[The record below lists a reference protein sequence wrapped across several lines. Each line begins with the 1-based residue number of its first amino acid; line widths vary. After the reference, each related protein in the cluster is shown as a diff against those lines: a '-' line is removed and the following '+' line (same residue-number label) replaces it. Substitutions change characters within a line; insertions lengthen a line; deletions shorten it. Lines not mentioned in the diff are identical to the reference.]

1 MIRRKWRKRAKWKTL
16 LLGLV
21 GMVMLTGCTTVRE
34 TMGQLQIYGNNELI
48 AQSQDRYS
56 YNSREGEASPEG
68 TQFDFRQFT
77 GKHTLW
83 TVDAPESSQLTLD
96 LNLGI
101 DKGKCKLV
109 HVMPSG
115 DVVKLADAKTD
126 AGVITVELPE
136 GENTIKLI
144 GKKAYGNL
152 KVEFSDTGT
161 AQVFAAS
168 GENRAIE

>member
-1 MIRRKWRKRAKWKTL
+1 MVRRKWRKRAKWKTL

-48 AQSQDRYS
+48 AQSEDRYS
-56 YNSREGEASPEG
+56 YNSREGEADPEG
-68 TQFDFRQFT
+68 TDLSFRQFT

-83 TVDAPESSQLTLD
+83 TVDASESSQLTLD
-96 LNLGI
+96 LDLGI
-101 DKGKCKLV
+101 DNGKCKLV

-115 DVVKLADAKTD
+115 DVVKLADVQSD
-126 AGVITVELPE
+126 AGMITVELPE

-152 KVEFSDTGT
+152 KVAFSDTGT
-161 AQVFAAS
+161 AQVHAAS
-168 GENRAIE
+168 SENRAGE

>member
-1 MIRRKWRKRAKWKTL
+1 MFRRKWRKRAKRNAL
-16 LLGLV
+16 MLGLV

-48 AQSQDRYS
+48 AQSGDRYS
-56 YNSREGEASPEG
+56 YNFREGESHSEG
-68 TQFDFRQFT
+68 TELGFKQFT

-83 TVDAPESSQLTLD
+83 TVDAPENSQLTLD
-96 LNLGI
+96 LDLGI
-101 DKGKCKLV
+101 DNGKCKLV
-109 HVMPSG
+109 HVMPGG
-115 DVVKLADAKTD
+115 DVVKLADAKSG

-152 KVEFSDTGT
+152 KVEFSDKGT
-161 AQVFAAS
+161 AQVHAAS
-168 GENRAIE
+168 GENATIE

>member
-1 MIRRKWRKRAKWKTL
+1 MVRRKWRKRAKRKTL

-48 AQSQDRYS
+48 AQSQDLYS

-68 TQFDFRQFT
+68 TQLDFRQFT

-83 TVDAPESSQLTLD
+83 TVDAPESSRLTLD
-96 LNLGI
+96 LDLGI
-101 DKGKCKLV
+101 DYGKCKLV

-115 DVVKLADAKTD
+115 DVVKLADAETE
-126 AGVITVELPE
+126 AGIITVALPE

-152 KVEFSDTGT
+152 KLEFGDAGT
-161 AQVFAAS
+161 AQILAVSSESMAT
-168 GENRAIE
+168 E